1 MVLASCD
8 DSYDTALT
16 KHEAEKW
23 PGVVR
28 FPEAIPEACKA
39 WERLSMDR
47 LVYLSPDS
55 PNVLE
60 EVKDD
65 EAYILGAII
74 DISVEKYAS
83 LKRAESMGIRH

>member
-1 MVLASCD
+1 MRQLGFMHAFNRKLPAPWAMVLASCD

-47 LVYLSPDS
+47 LVSCTGERS
-55 PNVLE
+55 I
-60 EVKDD
+60 
-65 EAYILGAII
+65 A
-74 DISVEKYAS
+74 
-83 LKRAESMGIRH
+83 

>member
-1 MVLASCD
+1 M
-8 DSYDTALT
+8 
-16 KHEAEKW
+16 
-23 PGVVR
+23 
-28 FPEAIPEACKA
+28 
-39 WERLSMDR
+39 
-47 LVYLSPDS
+47 SPDS

-83 LKRAESMGIRH
+83 LKRAESMGIRHARLPLKEYGPPGLFKVLNLNHVFELLQRYKVWRRAWVRPESLWN